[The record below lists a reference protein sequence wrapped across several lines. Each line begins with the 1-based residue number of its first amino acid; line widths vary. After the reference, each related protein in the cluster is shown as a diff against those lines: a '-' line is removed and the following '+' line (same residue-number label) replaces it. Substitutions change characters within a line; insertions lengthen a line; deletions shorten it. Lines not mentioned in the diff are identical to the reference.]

1 MFEFVYKKN
10 FAITMVCLILGLTIA
25 WQYKSIYNN
34 STLETTQS
42 KRLEDIKDELI
53 NEKNNNEKLRK
64 RNEALLKEI
73 KELEDSHGDTS
84 TFENNL
90 KRELRRAKAIACLTN
105 VVGKGIIVQVEG
117 AEIQETDLLWLINEL
132 RAAGA
137 QAISVND
144 ERITA
149 TSEIRNAGNYIVING
164 KQFRQPF
171 TIKAIA
177 EQEKV
182 KNVLNM
188 IGGVVEGLKAYKLKV
203 AVSESN
209 NITIPKASDDGNAI
223 RYDLLTPVD

>member
-90 KRELRRAKAIACLTN
+90 KR
-105 VVGKGIIVQVEG
+105 
-117 AEIQETDLLWLINEL
+117 
-132 RAAGA
+132 
-137 QAISVND
+137 
-144 ERITA
+144 
-149 TSEIRNAGNYIVING
+149 
-164 KQFRQPF
+164 
-171 TIKAIA
+171 
-177 EQEKV
+177 
-182 KNVLNM
+182 
-188 IGGVVEGLKAYKLKV
+188 
-203 AVSESN
+203 
-209 NITIPKASDDGNAI
+209 
-223 RYDLLTPVD
+223 